1 MKLTR
6 SAATWFGILSLA
18 VSALAADPLPLPKT
32 TPWDVK
38 RLQAT
43 TPEFEWLQREG
54 PVRSLTYRGE
64 PYQGQPT
71 RVFAYYAS
79 PATVGNTSAQRPYP
93 GIVLV
98 HGGGGKAF
106 SDWAEL
112 WAKHGYAAIAMD
124 LAGCGPDGARLP
136 DGGPGQGDDTK
147 FGNIDGPVTDQWTY
161 QAVSAVIL
169 GHSWLLHTPDIDPQ
183 RTAVT
188 GISWGGYLTCI
199 VAGLDSRFQ
208 VAMPVYG
215 CGFLQDNSAW
225 KVGQLDPMT
234 PERREKWV
242 TLWDPSQYIGSA
254 AMPVVF
260 LNGTN
265 DFAYPMDS
273 YAKTCRLVQGE
284 KNYSIQFEMPH
295 GHIFDFREFFP
306 IVDQYLCGGAP
317 LVKIDTPRLADGR
330 VTAEVQG
337 TQPLVSAR
345 LHFTTGPHPQNPTR
359 KWTSRPLEIHGR
371 TLSGEAPP
379 SDATVWYVDVTDDRQ
394 LLISS
399 EVMVPGL

>member
-1 MKLTR
+1 MMMTR
-6 SAATWFGILSLA
+6 WAAIWMGMLSLA
-18 VSALAADPLPLPKT
+18 VSALAGDPLPLPKS

-38 RLQAT
+38 RLQET
-43 TPEFEWLQREG
+43 TPEFEWLQQEG
-54 PVRSLTYRGE
+54 PVRSLTYSGE
-64 PYQGQPT
+64 PYQGHPT

-79 PATVGNTSAQRPYP
+79 PATVGATSVQPPFP

-106 SDWAEL
+106 PDWAEL

-161 QAVSAVIL
+161 QAVSAAIL
-169 GHSWLLHTPDIDPQ
+169 AHSWLLHTADIDPQ

-199 VAGLDSRFQ
+199 VAGLDSRFK

-215 CGFLQDNSAW
+215 CGFLHENSAW
-225 KVGQLDPMT
+225 KAGQLDPMT
-234 PERREKWV
+234 KERREKWV

-295 GHIFDFREFFP
+295 GHKFDFREFFP
-306 IVDQYLCGGAP
+306 IVDQYLSGGAP
-317 LVKIDTPRLADGR
+317 LVKIDTPRVADGR
-330 VTAEVQG
+330 VMAEVQG
-337 TQPLVSAR
+337 TQPLVSAQ

-359 KWTSRPLEIHGR
+359 KWISRPLEIHGR
-371 TLSGEAPP
+371 AISGEAPP

-399 EVMVPGL
+399 EVIVPGL

>member
-1 MKLTR
+1 M
-6 SAATWFGILSLA
+6 AG
-18 VSALAADPLPLPKT
+18 DPLPLPKS

-38 RLQAT
+38 RLQET

-64 PYQGQPT
+64 PYQGHPT

-79 PATVGNTSAQRPYP
+79 PATVGDTSAQRPYP

-124 LAGCGPDGARLP
+124 LAGCGPDGDRLP

-169 GHSWLLHTPDIDPQ
+169 AHSWLLHTDDIDPQ

-199 VAGLDSRFQ
+199 VAGLDSRFK

-215 CGFLQDNSAW
+215 CGFLHENSAW

-284 KNYSIQFEMPH
+284 KNLQHSVRNAARTHLQFPRVLSDCGPVPVRRCAAGEGRHASGGRRSCDGGSP
-295 GHIFDFREFFP
+295 GHAA
-306 IVDQYLCGGAP
+306 VGLCAVALHHRSPPAKSRRGNG
-317 LVKIDTPRLADGR
+317 RLARWKFTAERFPEKHLR
-330 VTAEVQG
+330 VT
-337 TQPLVSAR
+337 R
-345 LHFTTGPHPQNPTR
+345 
-359 KWTSRPLEIHGR
+359 
-371 TLSGEAPP
+371 LSGT
-379 SDATVWYVDVTDDRQ
+379 S
-394 LLISS
+394 
-399 EVMVPGL
+399 M